1 MYPHERSLVK
11 AMENKPF
18 VLIGINSDP
27 SKDVL
32 KKVIADEKMTW
43 RSFWDGGN
51 TSGPIATKWN
61 VHGWP
66 TLYLL
71 DGKGVIRYKGDYLQ
85 GRTSRQDKSG
95 RREIHLLDEAVD
107 ELLKEAKGKK

>member
-18 VLIGINSDP
+18 VLIGVNSDP

-51 TSGPIATKWN
+51 TQGPIATKWN

-66 TLYLL
+66 TLYVV
-71 DGKGVIRYKGDYLQ
+71 DHKGIIRHKWVGSPGEEIMDKALEKLVKAAE
-85 GRTSRQDKSG
+85 QD
-95 RREIHLLDEAVD
+95 
-107 ELLKEAKGKK
+107 AK

>member
-32 KKVIADEKMTW
+32 KKVITDEKMTW
-43 RSFWDGGN
+43 RSFWDGGS
-51 TSGPIATKWN
+51 TQGPIATKWN
-61 VHGWP
+61 VRGWP
-66 TLYLL
+66 TLYVI
-71 DGKGVIRYKGDYLQ
+71 DHKGVIRHKWVGSPTEEKL
-85 GRTSRQDKSG
+85 DKSL
-95 RREIHLLDEAVD
+95 EKLVKAAEED
-107 ELLKEAKGKK
+107 AKKNEK

>member
-66 TLYLL
+66 TLYVV
-71 DGKGVIRYKGDYLQ
+71 DHKGVIRHKWVGSP
-85 GRTSRQDKSG
+85 GEEKMDKSL
-95 RREIHLLDEAVD
+95 EKLVKAAEED
-107 ELLKEAKGKK
+107 AKKSEK